1 MPFREQFREQF
12 QEQISRLT
20 TFAAGVARRVAG
32 HWDRISQ
39 AAASRG
45 ASHSR
50 TWLAAWLAKA
60 PDFLRRS
67 GY

>member
-1 MPFREQFREQF
+1 MPFREQFQQQF

-20 TFAAGVARRVAG
+20 TLAAGAARHAAG

-45 ASHSR
+45 VSHSR
-50 TWLAAWLAKA
+50 ARLAKA
-60 PDFLRRS
+60 RNFLSRS